1 MTMEAKAPQDGRRL
15 AAGGLTLALVLA
27 ISFGTLR
34 SGGAGVEVPGGDKLH
49 HLLGFAALMLPVA
62 SLYPRWTL
70 PMLAL
75 AIGFGGAIEAV
86 QPFVGRSRE
95 GADWASDAAGAVLG
109 TALGL
114 MLGRLLRP
122 RPGSGEQGRASRG

>member
-1 MTMEAKAPQDGRRL
+1 MTMQAKAPQDWRRL
-15 AAGGLTLALVLA
+15 AAAGLTLALALA

-34 SGGAGVEVPGGDKLH
+34 SGGAGLEVPGGDKLH
-49 HLLGFAALMLPVA
+49 HLMGFAALMLPVT

-75 AIGFGGAIEAV
+75 ALGFGGAIELI
-86 QPFVGRSRE
+86 QPYVGRSRE
-95 GADWASDAAGAVLG
+95 LADWGADSAGAVLG

-114 MLGRLLRP
+114 MLARLFRP
-122 RPGSGEQGRASRG
+122 RQTQAKQG